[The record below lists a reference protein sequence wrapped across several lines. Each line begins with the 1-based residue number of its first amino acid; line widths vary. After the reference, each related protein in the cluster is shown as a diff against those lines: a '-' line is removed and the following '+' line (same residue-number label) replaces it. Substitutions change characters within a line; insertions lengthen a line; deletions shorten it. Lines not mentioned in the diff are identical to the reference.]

1 MEKKKV
7 VIALG
12 HRALGNTLPEQKEA
26 TKRTAKI
33 IAQLVKEGAEV
44 VISHSNAP
52 SPFEHPAVSPSPVSQ
67 KTILI
72 KYNSRVTSQC
82 KGKSKTYTLG
92 VPGYYQ
98 KSIQFPKP
106 QTGIPPFLKR
116 NLQRLNLIRFH
127 LESRL
132 ISCKLYRICS
142 FLHHITLDNRCQFL
156 TEN

>member
-1 MEKKKV
+1 MLFRSLVEH
-7 VIALG
+7 AFETTG
-12 HRALGNTLPEQKEA
+12 SNRAQTRAAGGGWGGL
-26 TKRTAKI
+26 TA
-33 IAQLVKEGAEV
+33 
-44 VISHSNAP
+44 
-52 SPFEHPAVSPSPVSQ
+52 SPVSQ

-72 KYNSRVTSQC
+72 KYNSRVNSQC

-106 QTGIPPFLKR
+106 QTGIPSFLKR

-132 ISCKLYRICS
+132 ISCKFYRICS

>member
-1 MEKKKV
+1 MNIGERKRSTHTSASSYHTS
-7 VIALG
+7 ILPP
-12 HRALGNTLPEQKEA
+12 LNTQ
-26 TKRTAKI
+26 
-33 IAQLVKEGAEV
+33 
-44 VISHSNAP
+44 P
-52 SPFEHPAVSPSPVSQ
+52 SAHCVP

-106 QTGIPPFLKR
+106 QTGIPSFLKR
-116 NLQRLNLIRFH
+116 NLQRLNLIWFH